1 MHGVEAHVRVRMR
14 DPGTGDPSNHKRSEP
29 RPGHPASLAP
39 PPKRT
44 VPAPDYLATKAFQTI
59 QVSGDCMIVK
69 VSLYHGPQPPP
80 HLGYWLVP
88 ASPKLLL
95 QLSQFGGESLADRL
109 AFDDEPASLPGLPTD
124 VREAQKVKCL
134 RLALA
139 TLPPFCGGMAPN
151 SIRRVL
157 SGCNSNPNFCRRSFH
172 SWRNR
177 SASARCSNPM
187 TKSSA

>member
-1 MHGVEAHVRVRMR
+1 MIRALGIHRIISGRNRAQVIRLRWLR
-14 DPGTGDPSNHKRSEP
+14 RRSA
-29 RPGHPASLAP
+29 RYQRQITWLR
-39 PPKRT
+39 K
-44 VPAPDYLATKAFQTI
+44 LFQTI
-59 QVSGDCMIVK
+59 QVAGDCMIVK
-69 VSLYHGPQPPP
+69 VALYHGPQPPP
-80 HLGYWLVP
+80 HLGYWLAP